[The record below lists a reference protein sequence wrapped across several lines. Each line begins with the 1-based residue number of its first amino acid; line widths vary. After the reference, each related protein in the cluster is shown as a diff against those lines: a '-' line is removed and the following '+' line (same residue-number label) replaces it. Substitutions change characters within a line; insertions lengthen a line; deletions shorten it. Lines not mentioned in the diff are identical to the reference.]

1 MNLQK
6 SNKPH
11 RQLMPNSQLNL
22 KKQLII
28 TNKIKINSKTQ
39 LRMMSH
45 KKQINKKLKT
55 LKSQLPDIIMLYL
68 DKLFALYFYFKWN
81 SKI

>member
-11 RQLMPNSQLNL
+11 RHLMPNRQLNL
-22 KKQLII
+22 KKQLKI
-28 TNKIKINSKTQ
+28 TNKINKINSNSQ
-39 LRMMSH
+39 IRMMSH

-68 DKLFALYFYFKWN
+68 DKLFAVYFYFKLN
-81 SKI
+81 